1 MVLYEYNNYQ
11 NNVDMDYDECYN
23 LYFNKNKEDT
33 FNPYLYD
40 ILEDPLDD
48 ETYMNLYILESY
60 LIYNEET

>member
-60 LIYNEET
+60 LIYSEET